1 MTQSVVCEGLWKSY
15 NRRRPIGVKHFMV
28 GLGETHDTR
37 FARQWALNDVSFS
50 VSKGQ
55 AFGVVGHNG
64 SGKTTLLSALLGTV
78 PVDRGR
84 MEIHGRV
91 ASLLELGAGFH
102 SDLTGRENAILLGS
116 ILGMRLAEIR
126 DRFDAILDFSEL
138 ESAIDNPLRTYS
150 AGMSVR
156 LGFSV
161 IVHSPAD
168 IFLID
173 EVLAVGDARFQEK
186 CLHHLK
192 DFKKRNGTLIIVS
205 HNMKELAGICDEGI
219 CLDLGYV
226 VDAGPIDRVI
236 AQYMAR
242 TSAAGA
248 GKSAAAP
255 DRP

>member
-1 MTQSVVCEGLWKSY
+1 MTRAVVCENLWKSY
-15 NRRRPIGVKHFMV
+15 HIHRPVGVKALMV
-28 GLGETHDTR
+28 RRKEPRETR

-84 MEIHGRV
+84 MDVRGRV

-102 SDLTGRENAILLGS
+102 SDLTGRENAVLLGS

-138 ESAIDNPLRTYS
+138 ESAIDSPLRTYS
-150 AGMSVR
+150 AGMTVR

-173 EVLAVGDARFQEK
+173 EVLAVGDARFQDK
-186 CLHHLK
+186 CRHYLRE
-192 DFKKRNGTLIIVS
+192 FKKRNGTLIIVS
-205 HNMKELAGICDEGI
+205 HNMRELAGICDEGI
-219 CLDLGYV
+219 CLDLGHV

-236 AQYMAR
+236 AEYTVRMRSVSMLNSGCQ
-242 TSAAGA
+242 
-248 GKSAAAP
+248 
-255 DRP
+255 

>member
-1 MTQSVVCEGLWKSY
+1 MTWSVICEGIWKSY
-15 NRRRPIGVKHFMV
+15 NMRRPIGVKNFMV
-28 GLGETHDTR
+28 GPGELRETR

-84 MEIHGRV
+84 MDVRGRV

-102 SDLTGRENAILLGS
+102 SDLTGRENAVLLGS

-126 DRFDAILDFSEL
+126 GRFDAILDFSEL
-138 ESAIDNPLRTYS
+138 ESAIDSPLRTYS
-150 AGMSVR
+150 AGMTVR

-173 EVLAVGDARFQEK
+173 EVLAVGDARFQDK
-186 CLHHLK
+186 CRHHLRE
-192 DFKKRNGTLIIVS
+192 FKRRNGTLIIVS
-205 HNMKELAGICDEGI
+205 HNMRELAGICDEGI
-219 CLDLGYV
+219 CLDLGQV
-226 VDAGPIDRVI
+226 THTGPIDRVI
-236 AQYMAR
+236 AEYMAR
-242 TSAAGA
+242 ASAGGPARTPA
-248 GKSAAAP
+248 
-255 DRP
+255 